1 MFLWFHPL
9 KSFQSICTPCG
20 QPVAGGDQ
28 TTWRG
33 SKTETVATSPGLA
46 VVEPAEAQKV
56 IEIAAADWQFQ
67 EVFCG

>member
-9 KSFQSICTPCG
+9 KSFQSNCTWPC

-33 SKTETVATSPGLA
+33 SRSPTSPGLA
-46 VVEPAEAQKV
+46 SVVEPAEAQKV
-56 IEIAAADWQFQ
+56 LEIAAFL
-67 EVFCG
+67 